1 LSRRVALLGVAL
13 AALVSMGQSTPWVRV
28 REPGDLSGK
37 PVEDQIDLVEVDNRV
52 LAIDARN
59 RRTREVQLEIGEKVL
74 GLDSRGLVA
83 VIRTSARVLA
93 IGTRLADFLEVRYR
107 VGERAM
113 PPTQAFLGD
122 RVAVVSLD
130 NRLLGMST
138 TTSSWL
144 QLDLGP
150 QERLGEFYTET
161 NVVAVTT
168 QRRAIAL
175 APRLTTFAVI
185 NLTPRERV
193 LSVSTN
199 ESSVTLTTP
208 RRILIFRAGDGQWSE
223 LLRKNLPS

>member
-1 LSRRVALLGVAL
+1 MLGVAL
-13 AALVSMGQSTPWVRV
+13 AALLSLGQSTPWLPVRD
-28 REPGDLSGK
+28 PGDLSGN

-59 RRTREVQLEIGEKVL
+59 RRTREVKLEIGEQVL

-93 IGTRLADFLEVRYR
+93 IGTRLAEFLEVRYR

-113 PPTQAFLGD
+113 PPMQAYLGD

-138 TTSSWL
+138 TTRSWL
-144 QLDLGP
+144 ELDIGP

-175 APRLTTFAVI
+175 APRLSKFAVI
-185 NLTPRERV
+185 NLTPSERV
-193 LSVSTN
+193 LGVSTN

>member
-1 LSRRVALLGVAL
+1 MLGLAVAALLSL
-13 AALVSMGQSTPWVRV
+13 GQSNPWILPVRD
-28 REPGDLSGK
+28 PGELSGT

-59 RRTREVQLEIGEKVL
+59 RRTREVTLEIGEKVI

-83 VIRTSARVLA
+83 VVRTTARVLG

-113 PPTQAFLGD
+113 PPEDVYLGD
-122 RVAVVSLD
+122 RVAIVRLD

-138 TTSSWL
+138 TTRSWL
-144 QLDLGP
+144 QLDIGP
-150 QERLGEFYTET
+150 RERFGEFYTGT

-175 APRLTTFAVI
+175 APRLTKFAEI
-185 NLTPRERV
+185 NLTPSERV
-193 LSVSTN
+193 LSASTN
-199 ESSVTLTTP
+199 ESSVTITTP

-223 LLRKNLPS
+223 LLRKNIPG

>member
-1 LSRRVALLGVAL
+1 MLGVAL
-13 AALVSMGQSTPWVRV
+13 AALLSLGQSNPWVLPV
-28 REPGDLSGK
+28 RDPADLSGA

-59 RRTREVQLEIGEKVL
+59 QRTREIKLEIGEKVL

-83 VIRTSARVLA
+83 VIRTSARILA
-93 IGTRLADFLEVRYR
+93 IGTRLAEFLEVRYR

-113 PPTQAFLGD
+113 PPTQAYLGD
-122 RVAVVSLD
+122 RVAVVALD

-138 TTSSWL
+138 TTRSWL

-150 QERLGEFYTET
+150 REQLGEFYTQT

-175 APRLTTFAVI
+175 APRLTKFAEVA
-185 NLTPRERV
+185 LTPSERV
-193 LSVSTN
+193 LTVSTN
-199 ESSVTLTTP
+199 ESSITLTTP
-208 RRILIFRAGDGQWSE
+208 RRILIFRAGSGGWTE
-223 LLRKNLPS
+223 LLRKNIPS